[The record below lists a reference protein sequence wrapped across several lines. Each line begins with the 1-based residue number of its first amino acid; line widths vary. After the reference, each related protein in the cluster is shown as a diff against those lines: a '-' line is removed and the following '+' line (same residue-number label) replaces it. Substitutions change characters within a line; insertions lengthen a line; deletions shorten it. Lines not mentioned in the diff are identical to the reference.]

1 MAINRCEEKVK
12 MKYVLKTFLCAN
24 KGKKYTAKEIY
35 TFIVDNKLNSK
46 GTELNRSAISRLVK
60 SDTYVLS
67 DVKMEK
73 IKGRTYFWVD

>member
-1 MAINRCEEKVK
+1 